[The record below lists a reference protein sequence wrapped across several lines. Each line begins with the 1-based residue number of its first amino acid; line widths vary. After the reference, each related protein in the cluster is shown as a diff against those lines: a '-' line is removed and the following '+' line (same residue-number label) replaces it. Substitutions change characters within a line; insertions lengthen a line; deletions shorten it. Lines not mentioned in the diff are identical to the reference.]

1 MADHPNAALLRSL
14 YEAFGRADMAT
25 IDAGFADDVTF
36 HLPGKGPLS
45 GAHEGKQKVFELLGR
60 LVEGSGGTFRLE
72 VHDVLGNDEHAVG
85 LTTNSASREGKSVS
99 YQATL
104 VAHLRDG
111 KVAEVWEMFDDP
123 NKVDEFWS

>member
-14 YEAFGRADMAT
+14 YEAFGRGDMAT

-36 HLPGKGPLS
+36 HIPGRGPLS
-45 GAHEGKQKVFELLGR
+45 GTYAGKQRVYELFGKLA
-60 LVEGSGGTFRLE
+60 EGSGGTFKIE
-72 VHDVLGNDEHAVG
+72 VHDVVANDEHVVG

-104 VAHLRDG
+104 VAHLKGG
-111 KVAEVWEMFDDP
+111 KVGEVWEMYDDP